1 MSKLKDKFEK
11 ITLNNLKIS
20 GRLNLR
26 GRLFLSY
33 FIPVSLILITAG
45 VLILFVADRGIK
57 RNLQKEMEVSVE
69 SVKLMIKNSLDLSI
83 RNHLRGIA
91 EINNDIV
98 EDFYRQYKKGLLT
111 EAEAKK
117 KAAKVLLSQKIGK
130 TGYIF
135 VWDIKKAPE
144 TIPLAVHPFIQGRDV
159 SDTDFVRRGAEIKN
173 GYMSYAWKNPG
184 EVQEREK
191 VMYLSHFKPWN
202 WVIAASSYRSE
213 FTELISISDF
223 SEKISSI
230 KFGAK
235 GYYFILNSRGDVIIH
250 PYLTGN
256 FYNTADK
263 EGRFFVKEMCE
274 RKNGEITYFWPEPG
288 ETEPRKK
295 LSIFRYIDDFDWI
308 LISSSYPD
316 EENTTLAEIGF
327 IVFSSLVLLII
338 ILSAV
343 TYISGSRIIKPLK
356 GLMERLREGAAGN
369 YSLYLPVMSDDELG
383 ELAMHFNSFIEQ
395 LKIHR
400 EELFSARNYLGNII
414 NSLPS
419 ILSAVDE
426 EGNIKLWNKG
436 AELFTGIT
444 AAEAESGNIYR
455 LFPFLA
461 DFKDKIDDTITAK
474 SVTEF
479 QFRTKSANNENRELR
494 ISIYPFSQEEMN
506 IAVIRMDDITEDVR
520 KDSQLIQAQKMEI
533 VGTLA
538 GGLAHDF
545 NNVLAGI
552 IGTIS
557 LMKSRTAAAAD
568 EEKNSKYL
576 SIIEISAKRAAEIVN
591 QLLVLSRKNE
601 PLMEPVDLNNSLEN
615 VMIICRNSLDK
626 SIVLLP
632 EYYQGSAVTR
642 GSAAQIEQ
650 VILNLCV
657 NSAHAMTIMRGDNE
671 ARGGK
676 LSASISKIKA
686 DRVLTAG
693 HQGMIE
699 NSDYLVLKV
708 SDTGVGISREYQKQ
722 IFDPFFT
729 TKSKENG
736 TGLGLSMVYNIIK
749 AHGGF
754 IDLYSE
760 PGRGTTFTV
769 YLPAAS
775 GEALSAEINPV
786 NIDLL
791 RGSGEILIID
801 DEETVRDMARGILE
815 ECGYT
820 VHTAVDGNQGIDFFR
835 SNKEKIDLI
844 ILDMSMPG
852 LSGRDV
858 FIELRKLDE
867 RVPVLLSSGFRQD
880 SMVQETITLGVDDF
894 IQKPYSLKDLAEK
907 VKELVTSSL
916 TSRNH

>member
-1 MSKLKDKFEK
+1 MSKLINKFEK
-11 ITLNNLKIS
+11 IFNVLKIS
-20 GRLNLR
+20 GLLNLR

-33 FIPVSLILITAG
+33 FIPVLLILIVAG
-45 VLILFVADRGIK
+45 ILIIFVVDRGIK
-57 RNLQKEMEVSVE
+57 NNLRKEMEASVE
-69 SVKLMIKNSLDLSI
+69 SVKLMINNSLDLSI

-98 EDFYRQYKKGLLT
+98 TDYYLQYKKGFLS
-111 EAEAKK
+111 ESEAKK
-117 KAAKVLLSQKIGK
+117 RAGRVLLSHKIGK

-135 VWDIKKAPE
+135 VWDIKRAPE
-144 TIPLAVHPFIQGRDV
+144 KIILSVHPFIQGSDV
-159 SDTDFVRRGAEIKN
+159 AHVDFVRRGAEIKN

-184 EVQEREK
+184 EAQESEK
-191 VMYLSHFKPWN
+191 VMYLSLFEPWN

-223 SEKISSI
+223 SEKINTV
-230 KFGAK
+230 KFGEK
-235 GYYFILNSRGDVIIH
+235 GYYFIINSRGDVVIH

-256 FYNTADK
+256 FYNIRDT
-263 EGRFFVKEMCE
+263 EGKFFVREICE
-274 RKNGEITYFWPEPG
+274 RKNGFITYFWPEPG

-308 LISSSYPD
+308 LVSSSYPD
-316 EENTTLAEIGF
+316 EENTTLTEIGF
-327 IVFSSLVLLII
+327 IVFSSLILLII

-356 GLMERLREGAAGN
+356 ELMERLRDGASGN
-369 YSLYLPVMSDDELG
+369 YSLHLPVLSDDELG
-383 ELAMHFNSFIEQ
+383 ELAAHFNTFMEQ

-400 EELFSARNYLGNII
+400 EDLFSARNYLGNII

-436 AELFTGIT
+436 AELFTGV
-444 AAEAESGNIYR
+444 AAEDAESGNIYR
-455 LFPFLA
+455 QFPFLA
-461 DFKDKIDDTITAK
+461 DFKGKIDETITAK

-479 QFRTKSANNENRELR
+479 HLRAKSANNDNRELR
-494 ISIYPFSQEEMN
+494 ISVYPFSDEEMN
-506 IAVIRMDDITEDVR
+506 IAVIRMDDITEDVK
-520 KDSQLIQAQKMEI
+520 KDTQLIQAQKMEI
-533 VGTLA
+533 VGNLA

-552 IGTIS
+552 IGTVS
-557 LMKSRTAAAAD
+557 LIKSRSSFNMD
-568 EEKNSKYL
+568 EEKSARFLN
-576 SIIEISAKRAAEIVN
+576 IIETSAKRAAEIVD
-591 QLLVLSRKNE
+591 QLLALSRKNE
-601 PLMEPVDLNNSLEN
+601 PSMEPVDLNNSLEN

-626 SIVLLP
+626 SIELLP
-632 EYYQGSAVTR
+632 EYYRGSAAVS

-657 NSAHAMTIMRGDNE
+657 NAAHAMTIMRGDDE
-671 ARGGK
+671 PRGGK
-676 LSASISKIKA
+676 LSAVISKLKA
-686 DRVLTAG
+686 DRLLAAG
-693 HQGMIE
+693 HPGMIE

-708 SDTGVGISREYQKQ
+708 SDTGVGINSEYQKH

-749 AHGGF
+749 SHGGY

-769 YLPAAS
+769 YLPAVS
-775 GEALSAEINPV
+775 GEAMSADV
-786 NIDLL
+786 STVDIDSL
-791 RGSGEILIID
+791 RGEGEILIID

-820 VHTAVDGNQGIDFFR
+820 VHTSIDGKEGIEFFR
-835 SNKEKIDLI
+835 TNKGKIDLI

-858 FIELRKLDE
+858 FIELRKIEE
-867 RVPVLLSSGFRQD
+867 RVPVLLSSGFSQD
-880 SMVQETITLGVDDF
+880 NMFQETLTLGVDDF
-894 IQKPYSLKDLAEK
+894 IQKPYSFSGLAEK
-907 VKELVTSSL
+907 VKKLITGAPA
-916 TSRNH
+916 SRNR